1 MPHDSSETRKGKGYH
16 WRTSYFDRYGMLK
29 SECSGYSVDNLDT
42 KSIEEAQDTF
52 EKIFIQIRDVMSDM
66 NDNILED
73 SHLNICHQVARTLS
87 RNFREI

>member
-1 MPHDSSETRKGKGYH
+1 
-16 WRTSYFDRYGMLK
+16 MLK

-73 SHLNICHQVARTLS
+73 SDLNICHQVARTLS